1 MMERNQNT
9 FLRKVA
15 KIDWEAAWRNF
26 LSWEGFRKQPGY
38 ICVEI
43 HQVVYLRIQWF
54 TVQYK
59 FHLQKP
65 PINKLHI
72 MKHLGLKYTGVCSFP
87 CDASEPPERT
97 DGETTWRTERVNV
110 NTQLHGA
117 YRTMLTAEP
126 TSLSA
131 FVCLKIKNKM
141 LKNSISSCI
150 H

>member
-26 LSWEGFRKQPGY
+26 LSWEGFRKQQVY
-38 ICVEI
+38 IFVEI

-72 MKHLGLKYTGVCSFP
+72 MKRLGLKCTGVWCIRTP
-87 CDASEPPERT
+87 WT
-97 DGETTWRTERVNV
+97 DGWRNNMTHRESKCKHTVTRCIQDNV
-110 NTQLHGA
+110 NC
-117 YRTMLTAEP
+117 RTYKSFSFRVFE
-126 TSLSA
+126 
-131 FVCLKIKNKM
+131 N
-141 LKNSISSCI
+141 
-150 H
+150 